1 MCCHAQMVGSNIV
14 PVVVVL
20 RMKGTWFMW
29 KRICQED
36 GWCEVVLSKIK
47 LKVHLVA
54 CELYS

>member
-1 MCCHAQMVGSNIV
+1 M

-20 RMKGTWFMW
+20 QMKGMQFVW

-36 GWCEVVLSKIK
+36 GWCKVVLPVSKIK